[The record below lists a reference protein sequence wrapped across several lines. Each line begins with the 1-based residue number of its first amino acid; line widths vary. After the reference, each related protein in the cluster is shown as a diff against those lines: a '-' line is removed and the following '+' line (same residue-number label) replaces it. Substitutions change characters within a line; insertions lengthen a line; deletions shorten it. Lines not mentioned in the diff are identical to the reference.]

1 MRGVKR
7 TRVSA
12 DSTSS
17 LAPHPASSVAS
28 CESALSTAAW
38 GLEPYANWHFECP
51 FCGGEGYVRVRF
63 PRPDGTY
70 YLAAE
75 IYQCKS
81 CTVMFGDKD
90 VFMKLKD
97 AIVRKDRY

>member
-1 MRGVKR
+1 MAMTK
-7 TRVSA
+7 
-12 DSTSS
+12 
-17 LAPHPASSVAS
+17 PK
-28 CESALSTAAW
+28 
-38 GLEPYANWHFECP
+38 WHFECP
-51 FCGGEGYVRVRF
+51 LCGGDGYFRVRF

-75 IYQCKS
+75 IYQCRS

-97 AIVRKDRY
+97 TIVPKQPS